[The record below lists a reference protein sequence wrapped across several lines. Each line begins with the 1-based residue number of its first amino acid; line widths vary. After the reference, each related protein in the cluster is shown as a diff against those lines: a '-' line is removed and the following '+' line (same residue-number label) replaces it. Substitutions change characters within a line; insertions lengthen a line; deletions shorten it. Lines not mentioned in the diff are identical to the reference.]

1 MASPTDP
8 QSRAEIGRLLSM
20 VEEAI
25 EAFAE
30 LTRLRLA
37 VIAALDGIE
46 RQRRALRVPTDT
58 KQLIEALDELERQ
71 NLAIRDGF
79 EEVSRQRATLTIIRM
94 RLQNMLNTLPSE
106 TPTPVRPP
114 STDAF
119 KAFESAASYVQKK
132 DDEKK

>member
-1 MASPTDP
+1 
-8 QSRAEIGRLLSM
+8 M

-30 LTRLRLA
+30 LTRLRLEVVA
-37 VIAALDGIE
+37 VLDGIE
-46 RQRRALRVPTDT
+46 RQRRTLKALADT
-58 KQLIEALDELERQ
+58 KQLIGALDELEHQ
-71 NLAIRDGF
+71 STAIRDAF
-79 EEVSRQRATLTIIRM
+79 EEVSRQRATLTIIKM
-94 RLQNMLNTLPSE
+94 RLQNMLTTLPSE

-119 KAFESAASYVQKK
+119 KAFEAATSYVQKK